1 MIFIFPF
8 GDAIKSEII
17 LNNEVIHT
25 ISGRIEEVCAGSRHQ
40 EQGQAT
46 ASHSNLGVRPSA
58 PAPDT
63 YLQHN
68 TPQLVWLVNSDIW
81 FHKMPVKC
89 LFEMGYIIKFSDI

>member
-25 ISGRIEEVCAGSRHQ
+25 ISGRIDEGCAGSRHQ
-40 EQGQAT
+40 EQGKQPHPT
-46 ASHSNLGVRPSA
+46 VTMGMRPSA

-68 TPQLVWLVNSDIW
+68 TPQLVWLVNSEIW